1 MTRASTMILALLFVH
16 WLLGTLSLV
25 VGRGMER
32 PLALRYWGLGLL
44 TYSAGLLIALPTGL
58 PHDYNRV
65 MSGAVVGFAAIL
77 TTNGLLQ
84 NSDSR
89 LSWKWVGI
97 GYALTIALMAANHLQ
112 AVYSIAFDYLAPAPF
127 PNALFIFAIVA
138 LLRNPPPDAKTA
150 ARFLAGIL
158 IFVVTLWAARVWLM
172 VASLGG
178 TNDRDRMDFT
188 ISIFA
193 IGQILIAISATLG
206 LFWVE
211 VRKMAAELL
220 WLAGTDALTGLP
232 NRRATLMRFQ
242 EEAARGMRHQR
253 PYSIAIFDID
263 HFKLLN
269 DAHGHAYGDE
279 VLRQVGRELVAAKR
293 EVDVV
298 GRFGGE
304 EFVVIL
310 SEEGREGAATAA
322 ARFHERVKSVA
333 GPEAGVRIPLTLSGG
348 VATAPDDGYG
358 WGDLFAAADRR
369 LYEAKRS
376 GRNKVISVG
385 AGVTSKAVAADE
397 DELGNLAPAI

>member
-1 MTRASTMILALLFVH
+1 MLLALLMVH
-16 WLLGTLSLV
+16 LLLGTLSLI

-32 PLALRYWGLGLL
+32 PLALRYWGMGLL
-44 TYSAGLLIALPTGL
+44 AYSAGLLLAIPPDL
-58 PHDYNRV
+58 PHGYNRV
-65 MSGAVVGFAAIL
+65 LSSTLVGLAAIL
-77 TTNGLLQ
+77 TSAGILQ
-84 NSDSR
+84 NTDWR
-89 LSWKWVGI
+89 LNKTWVGLA
-97 GYALTIALMAANHLQ
+97 YLTTVAMLAFNHMQ
-112 AVYSIAFDYLAPAPF
+112 TQYSVRFDFLAPSWF
-127 PNALFIFAIVA
+127 PNALFIFAALA
-138 LLRNPPPDAKTA
+138 LLRTPPPDARA
-150 ARFLAGIL
+150 PARFLAGIL
-158 IFVVTLWAARVWLM
+158 FVIVLLWIARVGFI
-172 VASLGG
+172 VNALGG
-178 TNDRDRMDFT
+178 TNDRERTDFV

-193 IGQILIAISATLG
+193 IVQIFIAISATLG

-220 WLAGTDALTGLP
+220 WQAGTDALTGLP

-263 HFKLLN
+263 HFKRLN
-269 DAHGHAYGDE
+269 DDHGHAYGDE

-310 SEEGREGAATAA
+310 SEEGKEGAARAA
-322 ARFHERVKSVA
+322 ARFHDRVRSVA
-333 GPEAGVRIPLTLSGG
+333 GPEGGARIPLTLSGG

-376 GRNKVISVG
+376 GRNRVISVG
-385 AGVTSKAVAADE
+385 AGVTSKPSLPDQ
-397 DELGNLAPAI
+397 DELGELAPVI